1 MLIRHVYTLTYMF
14 SLYMALLH
22 RFLHII
28 IEHWAHSSYFL
39 FTSFIDLA
47 FILVHVIDQSE
58 TGFFIVVVWK
68 SVFTSCLDFYFEQQ
82 RGWQSFLSLFRLPC
96 LSFLGSVSALELF
109 CGSVCLL
116 FMLLD
121 IGYSLDDCHV
131 ILYNYLVYLL

>member
-22 RFLHII
+22 RYLHII
-28 IEHWAHSSYFL
+28 VEHWVHSSYFL

-96 LSFLGSVSALELF
+96 LSFLGVVLWIYLSTFHV
-109 CGSVCLL
+109 
-116 FMLLD
+116 
-121 IGYSLDDCHV
+121 IRYSLDDCHV
-131 ILYNYLVYLL
+131 ILCNYLVYLL